1 MIIWF
6 CVILPVFHVFFR
18 YLVSIFVLLFVLLFS
33 TQKKNH
39 LLLLHALLLR
49 FCLFLCFFRFQIHKI
64 PHTVCPK
71 TKTNFP
77 FACVFVWLCCYRCL
91 FKWVCVCPINIA
103 ITSIPTSFHCVCMF
117 ACVLFCLYCECV
129 CVHSPTVQCKQFSVF
144 ILLLEP
150 LFEAAAID
158 CHVQCMLAST
168 SISFIQTSIS

>member
-6 CVILPVFHVFFR
+6 CVILPSFYVFFSLTR
-18 YLVSIFVLLFVLLFS
+18 VYLFCFLFCCFQPKRR
-33 TQKKNH
+33 TI
-39 LLLLHALLLR
+39 
-49 FCLFLCFFRFQIHKI
+49 CCCCMLCF
-64 PHTVCPK
+64 CG
-71 TKTNFP
+71 
-77 FACVFVWLCCYRCL
+77 FACFCVSSGSKFIKYLTPCVPKQKQIFRLRVCVCVTVL
-91 FKWVCVCPINIA
+91 SVSFQVSVCVCPINIA

-117 ACVLFCLYCECV
+117 VCVLFCLYCECV

-144 ILLLEP
+144 IRLLEP